1 MLDFSEVAVIDNH
14 CHPLDP
20 AKGALTPELLAR
32 EFFHGMGDL
41 PKPGVKGRHWGATDE
56 LRFHFPYMGVAQT
69 VVCQLARVLGCPPEL
84 EAVAAERNRLTSESF
99 TDYVGLLYQD
109 GRITGTVLDT
119 GVPVD
124 DPILSLM
131 PGRLMRLFQMSP
143 ALKRLL
149 EESASYTELL
159 RSYQEAVETAVRRDG
174 FVGVKAHLAEEV
186 GFGVEPVSKIEA
198 ETAFG
203 PAKKGDSEA
212 YKKLYVAL
220 FTATLL
226 QGQELGFPI
235 HLHSGITGG
244 VWNGPISNADPFLLV
259 PLLKRPE
266 FLQSKVVLLH
276 GAHPWI
282 MHAAAVAHALP
293 HVWVDMGWTTPW
305 ISLRLVECYR
315 EIVGMAPLS
324 KVMIG
329 SGGHGTPEIAW
340 LAAVTA
346 KIALREVL
354 GDAVRLG
361 LMAESQAERVG
372 RMILHDNAARLYG
385 LQE

>member
-1 MLDFSEVAVIDNH
+1 MLDFSDVPVIDNH

-20 AKGALTPELLAR
+20 AKSSLTPELLAR
-32 EFFHGMGDL
+32 EFFHGMGDI
-41 PKPGVKGRHWGATDE
+41 PKPGVKGRHWGATEE
-56 LRFHFPYMGVAQT
+56 LRYHFPYMGVVQT
-69 VVCQLARVLGCPPEL
+69 MVCQLARVLGCQPEL
-84 EAVAAERNRLTSESF
+84 EAVAAERNRRTSESF
-99 TDYVGLLYQD
+99 SDYIQLLYGD
-109 GRITGTVLDT
+109 ARIVGTVLDT
-119 GVPVD
+119 GVPQN
-124 DPILSLM
+124 DPVLALT
-131 PGRLMRLFQMSP
+131 PGRLLRLFQLGP
-143 ALKRLL
+143 NLKRLL
-149 EESASYTELL
+149 EDACSYKELQ
-159 RSYQEAVETAVRRDG
+159 RKYQDALEKAVREDG

-186 GFGVEPVSKIEA
+186 GFGVEPVSEIEA
-198 ETAFG
+198 DTAFG
-203 PAKKGDSEA
+203 LAKAGDPEA
-212 YKKLYVAL
+212 YKKLYVAI

-226 QGQELGFPI
+226 QGQELGIPI

-266 FLQSKVVLLH
+266 FLQTKVVLLH

-282 MHAAAVAHALP
+282 MHAAAVAHSLP

-315 EIVGMAPLS
+315 DVIGMAPLS
-324 KVMIG
+324 KLMVG

-346 KIALREVL
+346 KIALGEAL

-361 LMAESQAERVG
+361 LMAESQAEKVG

-385 LQE
+385 L

>member
-1 MLDFSEVAVIDNH
+1 MLDFSQAPVIDNH
-14 CHPLDP
+14 CHPLDT
-20 AKGALTPELLAR
+20 AKSAMTPELLAR

-41 PKPGVKGRHWGATDE
+41 PKAGVKGRHWGATDE
-56 LRFHFPYMGVAQT
+56 LRYHFPFMGVVQT
-69 VVCQLARVLGCPPEL
+69 MVCQLARVLECPPEL
-84 EAVAAERNRLTSESF
+84 EAVAAERNRRTSESF
-99 TDYVGLLYQD
+99 TDYVRLLYQD
-109 GRITGTVLDT
+109 GRISATVLDT
-119 GVPVD
+119 GVPVN

-131 PGRLMRLFQMSP
+131 PGRVMRLFQMSP
-143 ALKRLL
+143 AVKRLL
-149 EESASYTELL
+149 DEAESYTELL

-186 GFGVEPVSKIEA
+186 GFGVEPVSAIEA

-203 PAKKGDSEA
+203 PAKKGDPEA
-212 YKKLYVAL
+212 YRRLYVAL
-220 FTATLL
+220 FCATLL
-226 QGQELGFPI
+226 QGQELGVPI
-235 HLHSGITGG
+235 HLHAGITGG

-259 PLLKRPE
+259 PLLTRPE
-266 FLQSKVVLLH
+266 FLQTKVVLLH

-354 GDAVRLG
+354 GDAVRLS
-361 LMAESQAERVG
+361 LMAERQAERVG

-385 LQE
+385 L